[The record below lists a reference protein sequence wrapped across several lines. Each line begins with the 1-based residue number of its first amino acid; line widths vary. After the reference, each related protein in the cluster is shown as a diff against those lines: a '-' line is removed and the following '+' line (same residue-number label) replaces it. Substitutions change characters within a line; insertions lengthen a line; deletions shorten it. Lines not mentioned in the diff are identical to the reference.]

1 MLHTEWSLVF
11 FTTIAQW
18 ATGIMIAVLPF
29 VFAKKF
35 NGYTHDRTGY
45 TRKDRIG
52 NAQEQ
57 NGYAQDLNLYTKLNH
72 TALYVAAGL
81 MVVAL
86 ALSFLHLNNP
96 LHSVYALS
104 NLETSWLS
112 REILF
117 VSLFLFALAL
127 VSFILYF
134 KKPGVKYYRTFIPGA
149 AVIGLIM
156 VYTMSRLYMIP
167 TVPPWNSLSTLVGF
181 YSTALLMG
189 SAFVLGL
196 SLHRFRAGTNRL
208 GRNRLKTNRQATNHE
223 ATNYEGRNHEG
234 RNHEGT
240 KTNNHIHP
248 GSKFGV
254 LAFMAFLAVAVILV
268 NGLFFN
274 PATPEA
280 NVAFKPEPVHYSFIL
295 ARWGT
300 LLLGALSVFYLTW
313 KKNKLQ
319 HMHFAFYLP
328 FAFFLI
334 SELIA
339 RAVFYASYY
348 RIGV

>member
-11 FTTIAQW
+11 FTTIAQL
-18 ATGIMIAVLPF
+18 ATGIMVAVLPF
-29 VFAKKF
+29 VFAK
-35 NGYTHDRTGY
+35 NHS
-45 TRKDRIG
+45 
-52 NAQEQ
+52 
-57 NGYAQDLNLYTKLNH
+57 GYAQDGTGYTQGHHVYAKLNQ

-86 ALSFLHLNNP
+86 ALSFLHLSNP

-117 VSLFLFALAL
+117 VSLFLFALVL

-134 KKPGVKYYRTFIPGA
+134 KKPGVKYYRAFILGA
-149 AVIGLIM
+149 AIIGIIM

-167 TVPPWNSLSTLVGF
+167 TVPAWNSLSTPVEF
-181 YSTALLMG
+181 YSSALLMG

-196 SLHRFRAGTNRL
+196 SLQRFYQGTNRP
-208 GRNRLKTNRQATNHE
+208 GTNRQGTNHQ
-223 ATNYEGRNHEG
+223 
-234 RNHEGT
+234 GT
-240 KTNNHIHP
+240 KTNMPINP
-248 GSKFGV
+248 KSKAGV
-254 LAFMAFLAVAVILV
+254 LALMAFLAVAFILLD
-268 NGLFFN
+268 GLFLN
-274 PATPEA
+274 PGVPEA
-280 NVAFKPEPVHYSFIL
+280 HVAFEPEPVHHSFIW

-300 LLLGALSVFYLTW
+300 ILLGALSIFYISW
-313 KKNKLQ
+313 KKDRQK
-319 HMHFAFYLP
+319 HMRLAFYLP